1 MPSASL
7 AATDGDARLLDALAS
22 LKQIGAAVNGVD
34 VGQRVGVEA
43 TLRLVVEGAVKVVP
57 GASAVIYTY
66 DQDRAAFDAAARVSA
81 GEPAAPVPGDQ
92 PRPDGLGMRAI
103 GQRRRVLSYEEPD
116 LDIHPIKAQA
126 GARAVAC
133 FPLAV
138 AGQTVGALYIY
149 LREDRRFSQLELL
162 MLDNFVNQAAMA
174 IFHARWLGSVER
186 DLARKEDE
194 LARLRRASLLI
205 SSRPRLEETL
215 EAILQMALEMTD
227 AQYGIF
233 RLVDKSGQT
242 LITRAIAGARLGRP
256 LVEDLPINT
265 TSIMGWVAKQRQPLC
280 IADLHAEPWARI
292 YYPLDPHLDMRSEL
306 AVPLIGAS
314 GRLEGVLNL
323 ESPGIG
329 AFDEHDSQLLQALA
343 AQAVIAIQE
352 MHLLDALQEVAQLL
366 LAEPC
371 QNVLSR
377 LVELAR
383 DLLDAAASAIWT
395 LAGDQLILQVAS
407 AGFERGER
415 VPLHGSLTGQAILSG
430 GPVTSDDMRTDPRFN
445 RPDLA
450 RAQGWVRALIV
461 PLLSSDA
468 REPVGAFSVYS
479 AGSDPGRF
487 AESEWDKKVLTC
499 LAHYAAL
506 AVANAARQEALRAAQ
521 EQRAVAETFAAVGD
535 IAANLLHNLNNKV
548 GTIPVR
554 VQGIEDK
561 CQVALQADPY
571 LATNLAE
578 IERSAGQAMEAVREN
593 LSHLNPIDLAP
604 VNVADCVTAAIA
616 AAGLPPGIRVRVKG
630 LDDLP
635 VVAAGQRSLTL
646 VFTNLLENA
655 ADAMRGK
662 GVVAIRGTA
671 GDGVVEVAVGDSGP
685 GIAPELHDRI
695 FELAFSGG
703 RAAVRPGKLGF
714 GLWWVKTL
722 MTRLGGSVAVES
734 DGKHGTTFRL
744 RLPRAEE
751 TP

>member
-1 MPSASL
+1 MPSTSSTP
-7 AATDGDARLLDALAS
+7 TDSEPRLLDALAS
-22 LKQIGAAVNGVD
+22 LKQIGAAINDVD
-34 VGQRVGVEA
+34 AGQRVSVEA

-57 GASAVIYTY
+57 GASAVIYAY
-66 DQDRAAFDAAARVSA
+66 DQGQAAFDAAARVSA
-81 GEPAAPVPGDQ
+81 GEQAAPVPGDQ
-92 PRPDGLGMRAI
+92 PRPNGMGMRAI

-116 LDIHPIKAQA
+116 LDIHPIKVQA

-138 AGQTVGALYIY
+138 AGQIVGALYVY
-149 LREDRRFSQLELL
+149 LHEDRLFSQLELL

-215 EAILQMALEMTD
+215 EAILQMALEVTN

-233 RLVDKSGQT
+233 RLVDKSGQN
-242 LITRAIAGARLGRP
+242 LITHAIASGQLGRP

-265 TSIMGWVAKQRQPLC
+265 TSIMGWVAKHRRPLC
-280 IADLHAEPWARI
+280 ILDLRAEPWARV
-292 YYPLDPHLDMRSEL
+292 YYPLDPNLDMRSEL

-323 ESPGIG
+323 ESPEVG
-329 AFDEHDSQLLQALA
+329 AFSERDSQLLQALA

-352 MHLLDALQEVAQLL
+352 MRLLDALQEVAQLL

-371 QNVLSR
+371 QKVLGR
-377 LVELAR
+377 LVELAC

-395 LAGDQLILQVAS
+395 LDGDRLILQVAS
-407 AGFERGER
+407 AGFERGEQ
-415 VPLHGSLTGQAILSG
+415 VPLHGSLTGQAILCG
-430 GPVTSDDMRTDPRFN
+430 GPVTADDMRTDPRFN

-461 PLLSSDA
+461 PLLASGA

-506 AVANAARQEALRAAQ
+506 AVHNAARQEALRAAQ

-554 VQGIEDK
+554 IQGIEDK
-561 CQVALQADPY
+561 CQVALLADPY

-578 IERSAGQAMEAVREN
+578 IERSASQAMEAVRDN
-593 LSHLNPIDLAP
+593 LSHLNPIHLAP
-604 VNVADCVTAAIA
+604 VDVAACVAAAISA
-616 AAGLPPGIRVRVKG
+616 ASLPSGIRVRVEG
-630 LDDLP
+630 LDNLP
-635 VVAAGQRSLTL
+635 VVAAVQHSLTL

-655 ADAMRGK
+655 ADAMRGS
-662 GVVAIRGTA
+662 GVVTIRGAVSA
-671 GDGVVEVAVGDSGP
+671 GAVEVAIGDSGP

-695 FELAFSGG
+695 FELNFSG

-722 MTRLGGSVAVES
+722 MTRLGGSVTVES
-734 DGKHGTTFRL
+734 DGRHGTTFRL
-744 RLPRAEE
+744 RLPRVEE